1 MAFHLGAADTDGVLL
16 ALVRGILGKD
26 ALDVAITLRLCGRP
40 NFARS
45 RIFGRSGSL
54 AASIIG
60 WRGRQPGATRLTPDI
75 RRALG
80 WWLTF
85 LDCVVPRLV
94 KVGPADAPPLVWT
107 DGAHEPGEAMPT
119 SCGAVLYDP
128 RDGALL
134 CFGFEIAPPAPQR
147 VGCLPRA
154 RLAS

>member
-1 MAFHLGAADTDGVLL
+1 MKRDVPDAAL
-16 ALVRGILGKD
+16 ALH
-26 ALDVAITLRLCGRP
+26 LCGRL

-45 RIFGRSGSL
+45 QIFGRSGSL

-60 WRGRQPGATRLTPDI
+60 KRGRQPGATRPTPDI

-85 LDCVVPRLV
+85 LDCAVPRLV
-94 KVGPADAPPLVWT
+94 KVGPAEAPLLVWT

-134 CFGFEIAPPAPQR
+134 CFGFEIAEAVR
-147 VGCLPRA
+147 SV
-154 RLAS
+154 